1 MDPKELESY
10 RKTARREGLRLSE
23 WVRLR
28 LRQAQR
34 DAPVRKAEKK
44 LRAIAVATSY
54 SFPTADID
62 QLLDEIDA
70 GRNAGNARNE
80 MRGECGNAG
89 NAE

>member
-1 MDPKELESY
+1 MDPEELKSY
-10 RKTARREGLRLSE
+10 RKTARRDGLRLSE

-34 DAPVRKAEKK
+34 DAPVRKAEEK

-70 GRNAGNARNE
+70 ERNAGRNTE
-80 MRGECGNAG
+80 
-89 NAE
+89 